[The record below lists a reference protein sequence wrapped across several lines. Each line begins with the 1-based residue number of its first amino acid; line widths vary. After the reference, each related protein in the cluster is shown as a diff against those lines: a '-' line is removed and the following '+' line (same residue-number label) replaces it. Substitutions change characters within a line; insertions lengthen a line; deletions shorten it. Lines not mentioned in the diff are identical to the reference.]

1 MLKYFVYIFI
11 TFLIGCSMH
20 SDINNVNNSNKV
32 SNVEYTINKTVGVK
46 IND

>member
-11 TFLIGCSMH
+11 IFLIGCSIN
-20 SDINNVNNSNKV
+20 SKSNNVNYSNKV
-32 SNVEYTINKTVGVK
+32 SNVEFKIKKTVGVK